1 MSLGLSTVE
10 VTLLGCLQRT
20 GQGVGGASRAW
31 FPPSE
36 IVKRRKTPPPPPGP
50 YAQMVLA
57 LVILQARE
65 GAEGGQAPRV
75 PLAEP
80 DLYPPPRPGLLCG
93 GQDLSYI

>member
-1 MSLGLSTVE
+1 
-10 VTLLGCLQRT
+10 
-20 GQGVGGASRAW
+20 
-31 FPPSE
+31 
-36 IVKRRKTPPPPPGP
+36 
-50 YAQMVLA
+50 MVLA